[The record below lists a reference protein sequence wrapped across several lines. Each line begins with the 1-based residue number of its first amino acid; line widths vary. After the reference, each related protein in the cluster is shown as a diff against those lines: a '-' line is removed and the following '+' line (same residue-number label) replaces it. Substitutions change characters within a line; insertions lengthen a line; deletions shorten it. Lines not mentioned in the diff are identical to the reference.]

1 MLTMLARVAAP
12 VGLFISL
19 SAAPAFAGEAGG
31 VAAQSVIQSQLEA
44 FQRGDAEG
52 AFALA
57 SPDLKATYSTSGN
70 FMESIRSGNTP
81 FFSRCI
87 TEFDDF
93 VVDGDAAAQ
102 NVTVIDDGNSVWNVI
117 YKLARQPDGTWL
129 IDGVLLIKSGAID
142 T

>member
-70 FMESIRSGNTP
+70 FMESIRFGNTP
-81 FFSRCI
+81 FFSRRI
-87 TEFDDF
+87 TEFDD
-93 VVDGDAAAQ
+93 
-102 NVTVIDDGNSVWNVI
+102 
-117 YKLARQPDGTWL
+117 
-129 IDGVLLIKSGAID
+129 
-142 T
+142 

>member
-81 FFSRCI
+81 FFSRRI

-93 VVDGDAAAQ
+93 VV
-102 NVTVIDDGNSVWNVI
+102 DGNSVWNVI